1 MKVTCK
7 GKEFEQYECDEINA
21 LGIKTVENWRNAEI
35 GDWIRTQDDK
45 VVEVVGRRHKKLKG
59 KRKQL
64 TLIRTGFGETPTYYA
79 KVYAKRQKDW
89 SGNDLIYKQY
99 VRNVPATV
107 LQKQFADYISKFG
120 ELDKN
125 GKFNSASIVD
135 AYTSAFSDN
144 NPKQALRRGVR
155 ILRKKYISDR
165 ISVNIRETLLEH
177 GMDDNWIASKYRD
190 IIDSSPPNAKLNA
203 LNRVSELLGHTRK
216 EKEEKTQ
223 NIIMISDGDK
233 KLLSEAR
240 QKLSDKDI
248 GRLMNVVKNKGIQG
262 VIDAEDTQG
271 DDYTGD

>member
-7 GKEFEQYECDEINA
+7 GKDFEQYECNEINS
-21 LGIKTVENWRNAEI
+21 LGIKAVEDWRNAEV
-35 GDWIRTQDDK
+35 GDWIRTNDDK
-45 VVEVVGRRHKKLKG
+45 VVEVVGKRFKKFKG
-59 KRKQL
+59 KRKQI
-64 TLIRTGFGETPTYYA
+64 TFIRTGFGETPTYYA

-89 SGNDLIYKQY
+89 SGNDLVYKQY

-120 ELDKN
+120 EMDKN
-125 GKFNSASIVD
+125 GKFDCASIVD
-135 AYTSAFSDN
+135 AYTNAFSDN
-144 NPKQALRRGVR
+144 NPKQALRRGLR

-165 ISVNIRETLLEH
+165 ISMNIRETLLEH
-177 GMDDNWIASKYRD
+177 GMDDNWIVNQYRD
-190 IIDSSPPNAKLNA
+190 IIDSAPVNAKLNA
-203 LNRVSELLGHTRK
+203 LNRVSELLGPTRK

-262 VIDAEDTQG
+262 VIDEEDTRS
-271 DDYTGD
+271 DNHIRD

>member
-21 LGIKTVENWRNAEI
+21 LGIKTVENWRDAEI
-35 GDWIRTQDDK
+35 GDWIRTHDDK
-45 VVEVVGRRHKKLKG
+45 ALQVTGRRFKTLKG
-59 KRKQL
+59 KRKQI
-64 TLIRTGFGETPTYYA
+64 TFVRTGFGETPTYYA
-79 KVYAKRQKDW
+79 KVYAKQQKDW

-107 LQKQFADYISKFG
+107 LQKQFADYISKYG

-125 GKFNSASIVD
+125 GKFDTASIVD

-177 GMDDNWIASKYRD
+177 GMDDNWIVSQYRD

-203 LNRVSELLGHTRK
+203 LNRVSELLGHTAK
-216 EKEEKTQ
+216 EKEAKTQ

-233 KLLSEAR
+233 KLLAEAR

-262 VIDAEDTQG
+262 VIDAEDTQS
-271 DDYTGD
+271 DDYAGD

>member
-1 MKVTCK
+1 
-7 GKEFEQYECDEINA
+7 
-21 LGIKTVENWRNAEI
+21 
-35 GDWIRTQDDK
+35 
-45 VVEVVGRRHKKLKG
+45 
-59 KRKQL
+59 
-64 TLIRTGFGETPTYYA
+64 
-79 KVYAKRQKDW
+79 
-89 SGNDLIYKQY
+89 
-99 VRNVPATV
+99 
-107 LQKQFADYISKFG
+107 
-120 ELDKN
+120 
-125 GKFNSASIVD
+125 
-135 AYTSAFSDN
+135 
-144 NPKQALRRGVR
+144 
-155 ILRKKYISDR
+155 
-165 ISVNIRETLLEH
+165 VNIRETLLEH

-203 LNRVSELLGHTRK
+203 LNRVSELLGHTKK

>member
-7 GKEFEQYECDEINA
+7 GKDFEQYECNEINS
-21 LGIKTVENWRNAEI
+21 LGIKAVEDWRNAEV
-35 GDWIRTQDDK
+35 GDWIRTNDDK
-45 VVEVVGRRHKKLKG
+45 VVEVVGKRFKKFKG
-59 KRKQL
+59 KRKQI
-64 TLIRTGFGETPTYYA
+64 TFIRTGFGETPTYYA

-89 SGNDLIYKQY
+89 SGNDLVYKQY

-120 ELDKN
+120 EMDKN
-125 GKFNSASIVD
+125 GKFDCASIVD
-135 AYTSAFSDN
+135 AYTNAFSDN
-144 NPKQALRRGVR
+144 NPKQALRRGLR

-165 ISVNIRETLLEH
+165 ISMNIRETLLEH
-177 GMDDNWIASKYRD
+177 GMDDNWIVNQYRD
-190 IIDSSPPNAKLNA
+190 IIDSAPVNAKLNA

-262 VIDAEDTQG
+262 VIDEEDTRS
-271 DDYTGD
+271 DNHIRD